1 VRDSAGTCN
10 HCLSDFE
17 DKPSNFYNVPL
28 GTVVPTNIAAKKI
41 TALGSYKKRC
51 NFSSSAESKE
61 KVFSRS
67 HLLKSSPD
75 IRKKEAASK
84 VRILQLEQWLPA
96 PSVP

>member
-1 VRDSAGTCN
+1 MSTNEATKKLP
-10 HCLSDFE
+10 CLVATI
-17 DKPSNFYNVPL
+17 N
-28 GTVVPTNIAAKKI
+28 
-41 TALGSYKKRC
+41 KRC
-51 NFSSSAESKE
+51 NLPPSVESKE